1 MVLFNVY
8 DHDSIALYLNILF
21 NFSVGALYGGL
32 AAIQTVFTYFGAM
45 VFNAI
50 YKNTVQ
56 TNKRMYLMV
65 IIALLIVALILSL

>member
-1 MVLFNVY
+1 MVLFNIY
-8 DHDSIALYLNILF
+8 DHDSIAISFKHF
-21 NFSVGALYGGL
+21 NFYVGALYGGL
-32 AAIQTVFTYFGAM
+32 AAIQTFFTYFGAM

-56 TNKRMYLMV
+56 TNKRIYLMV

>member
-1 MVLFNVY
+1 MY
-8 DHDSIALYLNILF
+8 KITIALLFYLNILF
-21 NFSVGALYGGL
+21 IFSVGALYGGL

-56 TNKRMYLMV
+56 TNKRLYLIV
-65 IIALLIVALILSL
+65 IIALLIVALILSM